1 MMKEYLLKLYDY
13 NTWANTRVL
22 SALIEQQCS
31 DAKTLTLFSH
41 IMAAQLLWL
50 HRVQG
55 WPPPEVELW
64 KQYSV
69 DELSIMHAKGSE
81 GWKQYLNH
89 AGENDF
95 FRHLNYTNY
104 TGQPFENR
112 IFEILIHTVNH
123 ATYHRGQI
131 ALRMRE
137 QGYEPINTD
146 FITYERIITGQLK
159 P

>member
-1 MMKEYLLKLYDY
+1 MKEYLLKLYDY
-13 NTWANTRVL
+13 NTWANARVL
-22 SALIEQQCS
+22 GALEQQQCS
-31 DAKTLTLFSH
+31 DSKTILLFSH
-41 IMAAQLLWL
+41 VMAAQLLWL

-64 KQYSV
+64 KQYSME
-69 DELSIMHAKGSE
+69 ELQAMHVKGAE
-81 GWKQYLNH
+81 GWRNYI
-89 AGENDF
+89 AGTEEKEF
-95 FRHLNYTNY
+95 YRALKYTNY
-104 TGQPFENR
+104 SGQAFENR
-112 IFEILIHTVNH
+112 VLEILAHTVNH

-146 FITYERIITGQLK
+146 LITYERIITGQLK